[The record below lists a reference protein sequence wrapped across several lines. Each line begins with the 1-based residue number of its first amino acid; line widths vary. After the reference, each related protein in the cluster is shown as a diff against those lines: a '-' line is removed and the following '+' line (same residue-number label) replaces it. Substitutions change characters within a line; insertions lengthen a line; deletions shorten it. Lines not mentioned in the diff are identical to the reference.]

1 MLFRSMTGTRQGSLS
16 AAGVPGRWAS
26 GTLAGW
32 PGGCQSGAVNVLFVT
47 VDQFRADC
55 LSAAGHPLVA
65 TPHLDRLAA
74 EGVRFA
80 SHASQAS
87 PCAPGRA
94 ALYTG
99 TYQMTNRVVANGSPL
114 EDRFDNVARLARRA
128 GYAPALFG
136 YTDQG
141 LDPSV
146 ADGPT
151 DPRLDTY
158 EGVLP
163 GFDAVVPLDGRQTAW
178 LADLEA
184 RGYGSLDPYD
194 ALRTEP
200 DRPAEHS
207 ASAFLADALLAWIDR
222 QDGPWFAHASFL
234 RPHPP
239 YAAAGRWSRHYDPAD
254 VGIPVPA
261 AQDRHPLH
269 EIALSLPVCAAPADP
284 AAMAR
289 LRAQYFG
296 MVSEVDD
303 QLGRVFAH
311 LRSSGAWDDTVVVVT
326 ADHGEQLGDHGLI
339 EKLGFFEESYRIPC
353 IVRAPGRAGPAGRVV
368 EAWTENVDVLPT
380 LAELLGQEV
389 PLQCDG
395 RSLVPFLD
403 GAEPEGW
410 RTAAH
415 WEYDWRDVLT
425 GPTRTAG
432 GRRDDLERCS
442 LAVLRTAGYAYVQF
456 ADASWR
462 CFDLG
467 VDPTWRTTTEDPA
480 VVLPLAQEMLTWRA
494 EHQGGVWSQTLVG
507 ADRRGLW
514 PVGLVPAG

>member
-1 MLFRSMTGTRQGSLS
+1 MGDRLLLCLEPGDAQAYLRRGAAKLEGGVDCFQGGLGGEPALAQAIEERRIDLIVGTQIVAKGWHFPHLTLVGVVDADLGLEGGDLRAAERTFQQIRQVSGRAGRGAKPGHVFIQTHSPSAQVMQALIDQGKLTREIVERQRAKDPKRSATELGLGAMMVE
-16 AAGVPGRWAS
+16 AGILGEAN
-26 GTLAGW
+26 L
-32 PGGCQSGAVNVLFVT
+32 LK
-47 VDQFRADC
+47 
-55 LSAAGHPLVA
+55 LVA
-65 TPHLDRLAA
+65 TRAGLQFVSRDRLL
-74 EGVRFA
+74 GL
-80 SHASQAS
+80 QAS
-87 PCAPGRA
+87 
-94 ALYTG
+94 
-99 TYQMTNRVVANGSPL
+99 
-114 EDRFDNVARLARRA
+114 
-128 GYAPALFG
+128 
-136 YTDQG
+136 
-141 LDPSV
+141 
-146 ADGPT
+146 
-151 DPRLDTY
+151 
-158 EGVLP
+158 
-163 GFDAVVPLDGRQTAW
+163 DAVGRLTREQA
-178 LADLEA
+178 EA
-184 RGYGSLDPYD
+184 VK
-194 ALRTEP
+194 T
-200 DRPAEHS
+200 
-207 ASAFLADALLAWIDR
+207 
-222 QDGPWFAHASFL
+222 
-234 RPHPP
+234 
-239 YAAAGRWSRHYDPAD
+239 
-254 VGIPVPA
+254 
-261 AQDRHPLH
+261 
-269 EIALSLPVCAAPADP
+269 
-284 AAMAR
+284 
-289 LRAQYFG
+289 
-296 MVSEVDD
+296 
-303 QLGRVFAH
+303 
-311 LRSSGAWDDTVVVVT
+311 
-326 ADHGEQLGDHGLI
+326 GEQLGDHGLI

-514 PVGLVPAG
+514 PAGLVPAG